1 MRKLSIIFS
10 IALAATGGL
19 CQAAWTSF
27 HGNADN
33 TGFARVDTAPADITN
48 QVGLVDVGPV
58 APGANPVTA
67 PDGTVYVGNLRG
79 ELIALRPDGAFF
91 WKQNLRQSIFASPA
105 IGADGSIYVI
115 SGNQVRVRDQV
126 YDSDRIVD
134 LWYLHKFMPG
144 GAELY
149 RAAFPMSLG
158 IGSLTS
164 APPSIWNFSGKEVVM
179 VPTYASFDISL
190 TAFDAGNGS
199 ILDDEIVTRLDATI
213 HGSGFSFDDIGNFF
227 KDIAECITH
236 PVPSECG
243 TSFSESSHLDGIP
256 VPMPGVAI
264 RATTD
269 GSPLVWLADGV
280 RSTVAFRFDPLT
292 GFEKIFRS
300 DDRKDRKSTAPMA
313 LKNDVALVGTG
324 DGQVRFEQGAGA
336 FPGFGTIRATPTRM
350 ADGRLVVIN
359 TAGTM
364 SVLIGAT
371 DSMTVQLNGGTIA
384 SAAASC
390 THLYVST
397 TNEFVSFDV
406 KTMQRVATHEW
417 TGDGYYPPIIGP
429 LGHVYALTHLGL
441 NVFAPPVNFR
451 RGPAQFKATT
461 ACDGLISN
469 PLKKVLVP

>member
-48 QVGLVDVGPV
+48 QVGFVDVGPV

-67 PDGTVYVGNLRG
+67 QDGTVYVGNLRG

-149 RAAFPMSLG
+149 RAPFPMSLG

-213 HGSGFSFDDIGNFF
+213 HGSGVVSNFF
-227 KDIAECITH
+227 KALGDCFH
-236 PVPSECG
+236 S
-243 TSFSESSHLDGIP
+243 SFPFLGPCTFSATVEPFSKIP
-256 VPMPGVAI
+256 FPMPGVAI

-280 RSTVAFRFDPLT
+280 RSTVAFKFDPFT
-292 GFEKIFRS
+292 GFEQIFRS
-300 DDRKDRKSTAPMA
+300 DNRKDRKSTAPMA
-313 LKNDVALVGTG
+313 LKNDVALVGTD

-336 FPGFGTIRATPTRM
+336 FPGFGPIRATPTRM

-359 TAGTM
+359 TSGMM

-371 DSMTVQLNGGTIA
+371 DSTTVQLNGETIA
-384 SAAASC
+384 GAAASC

-397 TNEFVSFDV
+397 TKEFVSFDV

-417 TGDGYYPPIIGP
+417 TGDGLYPPVIGP
-429 LGHVYALTHLGL
+429 SGHVYALTHLGL

-461 ACDGLISN
+461 ACDN
-469 PLKKVLVP
+469 VVAKPPKVLTP